1 MCVISAA
8 GRPEATGVE
17 KPAVG
22 FRSLS
27 RGLIPYMTSGIPPLP
42 LTCGIIPSTFMQI
55 TCPTCHA
62 KIATDDVNVSTDV
75 ALCRSCGNTFHISE
89 ILGGTSSILASLVN
103 SVVPPSGP
111 VDLNSPPSGAWY
123 RPEADGFTAGAT
135 TRNWGAL
142 FLVPFTC
149 VWAGGSMF
157 GIYGTQI
164 IRGQF
169 NLPMS
174 LFGIPF
180 LLGSCLLVSM
190 CAMTLFGK
198 VTVSVHGDRLAVFT
212 GVGPFGITR
221 TGSLS
226 EFKSVTEDFGFGT
239 MNNNRTSRVVRL
251 EGSRSMAFGSGLSND
266 RRHFLAGALKT
277 ALSGS
282 SPSPIFVSRG

>member
-1 MCVISAA
+1 
-8 GRPEATGVE
+8 
-17 KPAVG
+17 
-22 FRSLS
+22 
-27 RGLIPYMTSGIPPLP
+27 
-42 LTCGIIPSTFMQI
+42 MQI
-55 TCPTCHA
+55 TCPTCRA
-62 KIATDDVNVSTDV
+62 KIATDDINVSTDV
-75 ALCRSCGNTFHISE
+75 ALCRSCGNTFHASE
-89 ILGGTSSILASLVN
+89 ALAASSPILGSLL
-103 SVVPPSGP
+103 SAIAPPSGP
-111 VDLNSPPSGAWY
+111 VDLNAPPSGAWY

-164 IRGQF
+164 IKGQF

-180 LLGSCLLVSM
+180 LLGSSLLVSM
-190 CAMTLFGK
+190 CAMTLFGR

-212 GVGPFGITR
+212 GVGPLGITR
-221 TGSLS
+221 TGNLS
-226 EFKSVTEDFGFGT
+226 DFKTVSEDFGFGAI
-239 MNNNRTSRVVRL
+239 NNGRSSRVIRL

-282 SPSPIFVSRG
+282 SPSAIFVSRG